1 MEYKIISGRTTEIR
15 RTMMPFRE
23 KGQKVRRGTRVK
35 GKTSLR
41 KILANEREAVK
52 NLARILN
59 CNFGPG
65 DCWITLTYPENILP
79 ASREE
84 AKKDLEK
91 FLRKCRDAYRKAT
104 GEALRYVV
112 SVSDRDGKT
121 GEIEKRLHLH
131 IVMDAVAYEII
142 TALWPAED
150 VTYRRLDGR
159 GDYIGIARYMVSNAG
174 PADGKKRWSTS
185 KGLRK
190 PIITEPV
197 PVEAKERIR
206 IPRDVSLKE
215 REEYRD
221 DETGMFSAYVRFT
234 RLRDPAASPAN
245 SGSMRERRSSGM
257 NEPCR
262 VRSGRTI

>member
-1 MEYKIISGRTTEIR
+1 MRRLMEYKIISGRTTEIR

-23 KGQKVRRGTRVK
+23 KGQKVRRGTKVK

-59 CNFGPG
+59 CNFRQG
-65 DCWITLTYPENILP
+65 DMWITLTYPENTLP
-79 ASREE
+79 AGRED

-91 FLRKCRDAYRKAT
+91 FLRKCREAYRKAT
-104 GEALRYVV
+104 GKALRYVV
-112 SVSDRDGKT
+112 AVSDRDGKT
-121 GEIEKRLHLH
+121 GEISKRMHLH
-131 IVMDAVAYEII
+131 IVMDALAYEVI

-159 GDYIGIARYMVSNAG
+159 GDYTGIARYMVTNAG

-197 PVEAKERIR
+197 PVEEKERIR
-206 IPRDVSLKE
+206 VPRDVSLKE

-221 DETGMFSAYVRFT
+221 EETGMYSAYVRYT
-234 RLRDPAASPAN
+234 RVMLRNAKD
-245 SGSMRERRSSGM
+245 GS
-257 NEPCR
+257 R
-262 VRSGRTI
+262 VSARGH

>member
-1 MEYKIISGRTTEIR
+1 MRRLMEYKIISGRTTEIR

-65 DCWITLTYPENILP
+65 DCWITLTYPENTLP
-79 ASREE
+79 GSRDE

-91 FLRKCRDAYRKAT
+91 FLRKCRDAFRKAT
-104 GEALRYVV
+104 GKGLRYVV

-121 GEIEKRLHLH
+121 GEIGKRLHLH
-131 IVMDAVAYEII
+131 IVMDAVAYEIV

-159 GDYIGIARYMVSNAG
+159 GDYTGIARYMVTNAG

-221 DETGMFSAYVRFT
+221 EETGMFSAYVRYT
-234 RLRDPAASPAN
+234 APGKMQRNAKD
-245 SGSMRERRSSGM
+245 GS
-257 NEPCR
+257 R
-262 VRSGRTI
+262 VSARGQ

>member
-1 MEYKIISGRTTEIR
+1 MRRLMEYKIISGRTEEIR
-15 RTMMPFRE
+15 RTMMPWRE
-23 KGQKVRRGTRVK
+23 PGQKVRRGTRVK

-59 CNFGPG
+59 CNFRQG
-65 DCWITLTYPENILP
+65 DMWITLTYPESSLP
-79 ASREE
+79 GSRED

-104 GEALRYVV
+104 GKALRYVV
-112 SVSDRDGKT
+112 AVSDRDGKT
-121 GEIEKRLHLH
+121 GEISRRMHLH
-131 IVMDAVAYEII
+131 IVMDALAYEVI

-159 GDYIGIARYMVSNAG
+159 GDYTGIARYMVTNAG

-197 PVEAKERIR
+197 PVEEKERIR
-206 IPRDVSLKE
+206 VPRDVSLKE

-221 DETGMFSAYVRFT
+221 EETGMYSAYVRYVKV
-234 RLRDPAASPAN
+234 RR
-245 SGSMRERRSSGM
+245 RE
-257 NEPCR
+257 
-262 VRSGRTI
+262 